1 MKKNKQDNVEKIV
14 YSKITGK
21 RMPPCK
27 LTRRNAPNL
36 ELMAKAIINLYHQT
50 KEKKEYDEQGK

>member
-1 MKKNKQDNVEKIV
+1 MGEDKIV

-21 RMPPCK
+21 RIPPCK
-27 LTRRNAPNL
+27 CTVTREPNL

-50 KEKKEYDEQGK
+50 KNHKLESV